1 PQPDLTV
8 GITPHTDPGAI
19 TLLLQN
25 QVPGL
30 QVEHDGEWV
39 DVNPVRG
46 GIIVN
51 IGDFL
56 QVYHSL

>member
-1 PQPDLTV
+1 
-8 GITPHTDPGAI
+8 DPGAI

-39 DVNPVRG
+39 DVNPVHG

-56 QVYHSL
+56 QMRVLSFGRKTCLAHN